1 MATPKALNALQKTK
15 EALNDI
21 KSKLEPV
28 VQRLKDDAFEK
39 ATAQAQATVSLSIGM
54 MKYMG
59 ARLQGLDQ
67 GRKPDDALR
76 NELNQM
82 RKVLAEIKA
91 RHSDDKKP
99 QAQKRMQEQ
108 SKKSEGSTGDQKEPS
123 IAKQLL
129 TKKKAN
135 EPSQSPASMNE
146 DATPD
151 TKTGT
156 DNQNPRN
163 NNKRNADNS
172 KRRTKKRKTK

>member
-15 EALNDI
+15 EALDDI

-28 VQRLKDDAFEK
+28 IQRLKDDAFER

-59 ARLQGLDQ
+59 ARLQGLDD
-67 GRKPDDALR
+67 GKKSDDPLRK
-76 NELNQM
+76 ELNQM

-91 RHSDDKKP
+91 RHTE
-99 QAQKRMQEQ
+99 A
-108 SKKSEGSTGDQKEPS
+108 KKSQPRAKKGESSNGDQKQKSSDAKKTS

-129 TKKKAN
+129 TKKKSN
-135 EPSQSPASMNE
+135 ESQSPTNKDGKSDSEVIKA
-146 DATPD
+146 DD
-151 TKTGT
+151 L
-156 DNQNPRN
+156 NQRN

-172 KRRTKKRKTK
+172 KRRTKKRRST